1 MRCGED
7 HEVGCG
13 PCGRAVQ
20 AEPLVVNPGNTAWR
34 FGHCTFK
41 TPKCAWRYWGV
52 RLYVALLGG
61 PTVRGVIGGPTVR
74 GVIGRSDCTWMY
86 TISCSTHSSFNVYI
100 IYTHNLCSI

>member
-34 FGHCTFK
+34 FGHCTIK
-41 TPKCAWRYWGV
+41 TPWPLV
-52 RLYVALLGG
+52 
-61 PTVRGVIGGPTVR
+61 
-74 GVIGRSDCTWMY
+74 
-86 TISCSTHSSFNVYI
+86 FNKLDFDKYF
-100 IYTHNLCSI
+100 YDLAF

>member
-41 TPKCAWRYWGV
+41 TPAKSYKV
-52 RLYVALLGG
+52 Q
-61 PTVRGVIGGPTVR
+61 
-74 GVIGRSDCTWMY
+74 
-86 TISCSTHSSFNVYI
+86 HYI
-100 IYTHNLCSI
+100 LEAIFPYFYLQ

>member
-41 TPKCAWRYWGV
+41 TPIRWPIHKTVEICPEHNLERQMDKREAIP
-52 RLYVALLGG
+52 G
-61 PTVRGVIGGPTVR
+61 PAQDIREAKREKDEVGWPPYKAP
-74 GVIGRSDCTWMY
+74 GRS
-86 TISCSTHSSFNVYI
+86 ST
-100 IYTHNLCSI
+100 

>member
-1 MRCGED
+1 VRCGED

-41 TPKCAWRYWGV
+41 TPCNDLSELSSDLPIGLCEHRVTGYIRRHWKPIACQPAD
-52 RLYVALLGG
+52 LYQ
-61 PTVRGVIGGPTVR
+61 
-74 GVIGRSDCTWMY
+74 
-86 TISCSTHSSFNVYI
+86 
-100 IYTHNLCSI
+100 

>member
-41 TPKCAWRYWGV
+41 TPTVEEVEATGGV
-52 RLYVALLGG
+52 MEA
-61 PTVRGVIGGPTVR
+61 TVEEG
-74 GVIGRSDCTWMY
+74 
-86 TISCSTHSSFNVYI
+86 
-100 IYTHNLCSI
+100 

>member
-41 TPKCAWRYWGV
+41 TPIIVLRMQQYFKNLIFTFYSVNG
-52 RLYVALLGG
+52 LLII
-61 PTVRGVIGGPTVR
+61 RKSKIE
-74 GVIGRSDCTWMY
+74 S
-86 TISCSTHSSFNVYI
+86 YI
-100 IYTHNLCSI
+100 ILVP

>member
-41 TPKCAWRYWGV
+41 TPTSSS
-52 RLYVALLGG
+52 LL
-61 PTVRGVIGGPTVR
+61 RGLKKIDYLFEF
-74 GVIGRSDCTWMY
+74 I
-86 TISCSTHSSFNVYI
+86 F
-100 IYTHNLCSI
+100 

>member
-41 TPKCAWRYWGV
+41 TPNLTLNHAV
-52 RLYVALLGG
+52 LLAVEVQRHILSVCPRTRPHQGKEKAAK
-61 PTVRGVIGGPTVR
+61 P
-74 GVIGRSDCTWMY
+74 S
-86 TISCSTHSSFNVYI
+86 
-100 IYTHNLCSI
+100 

>member
-41 TPKCAWRYWGV
+41 TPGTEFVCIQSEKDLVFTMFYEKFDFGE
-52 RLYVALLGG
+52 
-61 PTVRGVIGGPTVR
+61 
-74 GVIGRSDCTWMY
+74 
-86 TISCSTHSSFNVYI
+86 YI
-100 IYTHNLCSI
+100 H

>member
-41 TPKCAWRYWGV
+41 TPSFRVVHYDKRDDYSFK
-52 RLYVALLGG
+52 
-61 PTVRGVIGGPTVR
+61 VISYPFLDVMSHIIIFPLKIMG
-74 GVIGRSDCTWMY
+74 SLFHSY
-86 TISCSTHSSFNVYI
+86 SSFYQYKYHIN
-100 IYTHNLCSI
+100 

>member
-41 TPKCAWRYWGV
+41 TPFA
-52 RLYVALLGG
+52 
-61 PTVRGVIGGPTVR
+61 I
-74 GVIGRSDCTWMY
+74 I
-86 TISCSTHSSFNVYI
+86 NYI
-100 IYTHNLCSI
+100 LFWLICDFSI